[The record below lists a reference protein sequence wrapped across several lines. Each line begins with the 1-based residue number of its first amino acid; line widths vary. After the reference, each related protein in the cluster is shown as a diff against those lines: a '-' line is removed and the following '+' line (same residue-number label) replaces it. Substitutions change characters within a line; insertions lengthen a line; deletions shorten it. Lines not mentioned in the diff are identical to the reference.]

1 MPLGI
6 FLVIGQPKNVNK
18 NAMADKAIRELREQL
33 VRPSPHG
40 GAVSE
45 ATLARATAFLNSEK
59 RNMQVL
65 KVAQFECFTTALPTQ
80 TDPPKSSLC
89 FSKTILCPVIF
100 FFLCRLLC
108 LKFLRTDSEDPHRHE
123 QEFLFYY
130 LII

>member
-45 ATLARATAFLNSEK
+45 ATLARATAFLNS
-59 RNMQVL
+59 
-65 KVAQFECFTTALPTQ
+65 
-80 TDPPKSSLC
+80 
-89 FSKTILCPVIF
+89 VI
-100 FFLCRLLC
+100 
-108 LKFLRTDSEDPHRHE
+108 RHTGRSAKE
-123 QEFLFYY
+123 LWLSRDQLSGAN
-130 LII
+130 IQ